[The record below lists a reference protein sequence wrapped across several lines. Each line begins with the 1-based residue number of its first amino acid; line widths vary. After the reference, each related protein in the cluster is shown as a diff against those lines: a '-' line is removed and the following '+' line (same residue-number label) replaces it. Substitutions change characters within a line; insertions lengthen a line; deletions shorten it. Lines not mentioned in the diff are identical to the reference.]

1 MPNVF
6 VATFEIQGANSSF
19 NFQNTSVGTA
29 TTGYTLDFNG
39 TTLTLKYGGG
49 TLTTAT
55 IPNLDAT
62 YGKVYLTYEKQYF
75 TVTVD
80 GTQVLAYKDT
90 VTRTPPDGEYVN
102 FFEGTGTPKFEN
114 LKVVAG
120 HLISDGTSNVSLMSG
135 NLGIGTDT
143 PLDTLHVDGGIRFA
157 GHIIPTANEQYDI
170 GSPAFKIRDM
180 YVSDNS
186 LWIGD
191 EAKIS
196 FTGNQIKFRRRKKSV
211 VPSGLTTLG
220 AAHGKDAAT
229 VQSEALASAS
239 GVSTVADMKLHHWMA
254 YAKSLD
260 TTKTTGDIFTDSADD
275 YEVSVASEAFAEVG
289 DDIYS
294 AL

>member
-1 MPNVF
+1 MSIQPHRGILNIPNATLRVGKLEIDSTAGFDTVLNNVSTNTVLLEDVTEYTENNRWGLKMPNVF

-90 VTRTPPDGEYVN
+90 VTRTPPDGEFIN

-135 NLGIGTDT
+135 NFGIGTDT

-157 GHIIPTANEQYDI
+157 GHIIPMTNAAFDI
-170 GSPAFKIRDM
+170 GSARTDPR
-180 YVSDNS
+180 YVRGHDS
-186 LWIGD
+186 L
-191 EAKIS
+191 
-196 FTGNQIKFRRRKKSV
+196 
-211 VPSGLTTLG
+211 
-220 AAHGKDAAT
+220 
-229 VQSEALASAS
+229 
-239 GVSTVADMKLHHWMA
+239 
-254 YAKSLD
+254 
-260 TTKTTGDIFTDSADD
+260 
-275 YEVSVASEAFAEVG
+275 
-289 DDIYS
+289 
-294 AL
+294 